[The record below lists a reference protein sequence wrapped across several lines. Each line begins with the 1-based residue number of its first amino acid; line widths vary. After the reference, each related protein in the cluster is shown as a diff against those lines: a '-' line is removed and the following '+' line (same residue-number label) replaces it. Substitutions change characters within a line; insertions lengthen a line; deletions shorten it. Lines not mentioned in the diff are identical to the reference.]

1 MQCTRRSPRLRA
13 LEDVPLTRKQTGM
26 TDSTQATASAA
37 SGQAVVEVDGLVAG
51 YDDQMVLN
59 GIDLSVDEGEIRV
72 IMGGSGSG
80 KTTLLRCLLG
90 LKTPAAGV
98 VRLLGKPFGSGY
110 TRNTLEARKK
120 MGVAFQTGAL
130 FGSMTVGEN
139 IQLPLRHHA
148 RLDRHTMDIM
158 TRIKLELVNLGGCE
172 DLMPSQLSGG
182 MVKRAAFARA
192 LIMDPTLLIF
202 DEPSAGLDPV
212 TSAEL
217 DALILEMRKATGA
230 TIVVVTHELDS
241 ALSIADRIT
250 VLAQGEVLMT
260 GTVDEVRNSDDE
272 RLQDL
277 LNRRVRSTEF
287 DAEDYLQRLT
297 ERRD

>member
-1 MQCTRRSPRLRA
+1 MPDRA
-13 LEDVPLTRKQTGM
+13 HAAAHVS
-26 TDSTQATASAA
+26 ST
-37 SGQAVVEVDGLVAG
+37 QAVVEVNGLVAG
-51 YDDQMVLN
+51 YDKHMVLN
-59 GIDLSVDEGEIRV
+59 GVDLCVDEGEIRV

-90 LKTPAAGV
+90 LKQPVAGV
-98 VRLLGKPFGSGY
+98 VRLLGRPFGAAFAHNM
-110 TRNTLEARKK
+110 REVRKK

-139 IQLPLRHHA
+139 IQLPLRQHA

-158 TRIKLELVNLGGCE
+158 TRIKLEQVNLAGCE

-182 MVKRAAFARA
+182 MIKRVAFARA
-192 LIMDPTLLIF
+192 LILDPRLLFF

-217 DALILEMRKATGA
+217 DALILEMRKATGV
-230 TIVVVTHELDS
+230 TMVVVTHELDS

-250 VLAQGEVLMT
+250 ILAQGEVLMT
-260 GTVDEVRNSDDE
+260 GSIDEIRGSEDE
-272 RLQDL
+272 RIQDL
-277 LNRRVRSTEF
+277 LNRRIRSAEF

-297 ERRD
+297 ERRG

>member
-1 MQCTRRSPRLRA
+1 
-13 LEDVPLTRKQTGM
+13 
-26 TDSTQATASAA
+26 
-37 SGQAVVEVDGLVAG
+37 
-51 YDDQMVLN
+51 
-59 GIDLSVDEGEIRV
+59 
-72 IMGGSGSG
+72 
-80 KTTLLRCLLG
+80 
-90 LKTPAAGV
+90 
-98 VRLLGKPFGSGY
+98 
-110 TRNTLEARKK
+110 
-120 MGVAFQTGAL
+120 
-130 FGSMTVGEN
+130 
-139 IQLPLRHHA
+139 
-148 RLDRHTMDIM
+148 MDIM

-217 DALILEMRKATGA
+217 DALILEMREATGA

-272 RLQDL
+272 QLQDL

>member
-1 MQCTRRSPRLRA
+1 MSQPGTPEVREPSAPR
-13 LEDVPLTRKQTGM
+13 
-26 TDSTQATASAA
+26 AA
-37 SGQAVVEVDGLVAG
+37 PGGEAVVEVRGLTAG
-51 YDDQMVLN
+51 YGRTAVLRE
-59 GIDLSVDEGEIRV
+59 IDFGVDAGEIRV

-90 LKTPAAGV
+90 LKAPSAGE
-98 VRLLGKPFGSGY
+98 VRLLGKPFGGAHP
-110 TRNTLEARKK
+110 RNMREVRKR

-139 IQLPLRHHA
+139 VQLPLRKHA
-148 RLDRHTMDIM
+148 RLDQHTMDIM

-172 DLMPSQLSGG
+172 DMMPSQLSGG

-192 LIMDPTLLIF
+192 LIMDPKLLIF

-217 DALILEMRKATGA
+217 DALILELRDATGA

-241 ALSIADRIT
+241 ALGIADRIT
-250 VLAQGEVLMT
+250 VLGQGDVLLT
-260 GTVDEVRNSDDE
+260 GTVDEVRASDNE
-272 RLQDL
+272 QIQDL
-277 LNRRVRSTEF
+277 LNRRRRGGDF
-287 DAEDYLQRLT
+287 DAEAYLDRLT
-297 ERRD
+297 ERRGRKR